1 MVNRL
6 FTNAARPETDHTF
19 AFALHP
25 IDPKADVAKRYP
37 LLGKVLTEEQIH
49 FFSQYW
55 PPVFL
60 SNIEGLRS
68 IDTGVEA
75 QGWFV
80 SVPYTPRQ
88 MMSLPT
94 EQVYKKIVATGRM
107 AERLGANILGLGA
120 YISIAGD
127 AGMTVAERLDIPVTT
142 GNSYTVAVV
151 VRSIL
156 EASLCMEIDIS
167 QATVAVVGATGS
179 IGAASAEILA
189 EHVGHLLLIGR
200 RERTLESVR
209 ERCEGYGASVSTATD
224 FARLL
229 EADVILTA
237 TSSIGPV
244 IEAKHLKPG
253 VVICDTAVPAD
264 VSPQVKRDR
273 DDVLVIEGGMVQAPG
288 PVNFNFHF
296 GYPRGKTFA
305 CMAETMALAL
315 EGRYEDF
322 SVGRLLDV
330 DKVRLIDS
338 IADRH
343 GFQISDFTYRNRAV
357 TTAHIERVLER
368 ANDLRSNWQPALT

>member
-6 FTNAARPETDHTF
+6 FTKAARPETDHTF

-25 IDPKADVAKRYP
+25 IDPKADVTKRYP
-37 LLGKVLTEEQIH
+37 LLGRALTEEQIH

-68 IDTGVEA
+68 MDTGVEA

-88 MMSLPT
+88 MMSLPK
-94 EQVYKKIVATGRM
+94 ERVYKKIIATGRM
-107 AERLGANILGLGA
+107 AERLGAKILGLGA
-120 YISIAGD
+120 YISIVGD
-127 AGMTVAERLDIPVTT
+127 AGVTVAEALDIPVTT

-156 EASLCMEIDIS
+156 EASDCMEIDMAN
-167 QATVAVVGATGS
+167 ATVAVVGATGS
-179 IGAASAEILA
+179 IGAASAELLA
-189 EHVGHLLLIGR
+189 EHAGHLMLIGR
-200 RERTLESVR
+200 RERTLQSVR
-209 ERCEGYGASVSTATD
+209 EHCEGQRADISIATD
-224 FARLL
+224 LDSL
-229 EADVILTA
+229 HKADVILTA

-244 IEAKHLKPG
+244 IESRHLKPG
-253 VVICDTAVPAD
+253 AVICDTAVPPD
-264 VSPQVKRDR
+264 VSAEVRHER

-315 EGRYEDF
+315 EGRYEDYT
-322 SVGRLLDV
+322 VGRLLDV
-330 DKVRLIDS
+330 EKIRIIGE

-343 GFQISDFTYRNRAV
+343 GFHISDFTYRNRAV
-357 TTAHIERVLER
+357 TAAQIERALER
-368 ANDLRSNWQPALT
+368 ANDLRRGWQPALT

>member
-6 FTNAARPETDHTF
+6 FTKAARPTTERTF

-25 IDPKADVAKRYP
+25 IDPKADVSKRYP
-37 LLGKVLTEEQIH
+37 LLGKALTEEQIH

-68 IDTGVEA
+68 AATGVEA

-88 MMSLPT
+88 MMSLPK
-94 EQVYKKIVATGRM
+94 EQVYKKIIATGRM
-107 AERLGANILGLGA
+107 AERLGAKILGLGA
-120 YISIAGD
+120 YISIVGD
-127 AGMTVAERLDIPVTT
+127 AGMTVSEKLDIPVTT

-156 EASLCMEIDIS
+156 DASVCMEIDIS
-167 QATVAVVGATGS
+167 EATVAVVGATGS
-179 IGAASAEILA
+179 IGAASAELLA
-189 EHVGHLLLIGR
+189 ENAAHVHLVGR
-200 RERTLESVR
+200 RERTLQSVA
-209 ERCEGYGASVSTATD
+209 ERCAGHRARITTATD
-224 FARLL
+224 YAKLHQ
-229 EADVILTA
+229 ADVILTA

-244 IEAKHLKPG
+244 IESQHLKPG
-253 VVICDTAVPAD
+253 AVVCDTAVPAD
-264 VSPQVKRDR
+264 VSQEVRKERG
-273 DDVLVIEGGMVQAPG
+273 DVLIIEGGMVEAPG

-315 EGRYEDF
+315 EGRYEDYT
-322 SVGRLLDV
+322 VGRLLDV
-330 DKVRLIDS
+330 EKIRAIDD

-343 GFQISDFTYRNRAV
+343 GFHISDFTYRNRAI
-357 TTAHIERVLER
+357 TAAQIERALQR
-368 ANDLRSNWQPALT
+368 ANDLRAGWQPALT